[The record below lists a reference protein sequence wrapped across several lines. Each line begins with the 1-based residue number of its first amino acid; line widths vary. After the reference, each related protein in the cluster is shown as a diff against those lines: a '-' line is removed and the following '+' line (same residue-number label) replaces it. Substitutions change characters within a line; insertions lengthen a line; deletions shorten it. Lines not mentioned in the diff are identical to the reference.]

1 MTNII
6 NKLKIKRILSSF
18 LAFAIVL
25 TMVPILS
32 ITALAA
38 SGDITITQQPAPAAQ
53 TIFYGQTVSYSC
65 DATRQSGGTLYA
77 GPFYQWKLDGSNV
90 GSESTSSKSYT
101 TAATLAVGDHSIYCY
116 VRSRGTGGIGGTV
129 GTPQNT
135 STVTLKVLPNNI
147 SQYTIDVVGAG
158 VYDGSTA
165 HTPTS
170 VQVSYN
176 GNILVENT
184 HYTVA
189 TTNNINVGTAVVT
202 VSGMGLLT
210 GTGTG
215 GFAITPGPGT
225 FPTIEFDV
233 PYVTGLTVAGAIGT
247 YPGLVADTPSQLIY
261 VGDDQPFTGT
271 YTDPSGNFLPVNDT
285 FFISV
290 TKGTPSY
297 GVTIADWN
305 YGGTAKTPIVIGNT
319 GGGTETFLYTG
330 GPDGTYSDT
339 VPPTVPGDYTVTATI
354 AETASFLSG
363 TASATFTI
371 NKANQTAL
379 VIEGLDATYE
389 GGDFPIEVTLSTSGG
404 SGDGLVSYFVS
415 GPATL
420 SGDVLTITG
429 PGTVGVAAFKAE
441 DDFYNQ
447 KTANAVAAVTDIDA
461 PTGAIAIGTNSW
473 NSFLNTITFGVFF
486 KDTKQVDITATD
498 NAPGAISISYFISD
512 AEVDAA
518 DLPTLSWVTSD
529 SFTITP
535 NDKYVIY
542 AKLEDASGNIAYI
555 NSEGI
560 VLYTDSAS
568 SDVELGHIKTTGDKN
583 IAITFND
590 NTINKITNGAYTLVE
605 GTDYTVT
612 ATGITLSGTYL
623 DSLAAGDTEYEL
635 AISFNPLGEEYPAD
649 PTPGSEEP
657 VEVVV
662 WLTVSKAEVIIIT
675 DPTASNVW
683 KGDELSTSVLSDGVA
698 SVPGRFE
705 WIDGSVAVDEDGLF
719 GWVFIPDDEDTYERV
734 TGRTDVV
741 AIDKTKLLELIE
753 EAEKLLEGAVAGDKD
768 GEYKQDIYDA
778 LEDALEDAK
787 RLVDTP
793 PTTQDDVDAMTDDLQ
808 KAIDEFIPNDIPPSS
823 EPDDSS
829 VGDDN
834 SDGGTDV
841 SDGDSVEGR
850 GTDSGIPGTGA
861 ASIAGAM
868 AVLALSGA
876 AIVVLKKKRG

>member
-25 TMVPILS
+25 TMAHGLTIS
-32 ITALAA
+32 SSAA
-38 SGDITITQQPAPAAQ
+38 SIGTHPAPAAQ
-53 TIFYGQTVSYSC
+53 TIFYGQQVTYTCSASK
-65 DATRQSGGTLYA
+65 TISGIGSS
-77 GPFYQWKLDGSNV
+77 GPFYQWKVDGAN
-90 GSESTSSKSYT
+90 GAGTSTNSSYT
-101 TAATLAVGDHSIYCY
+101 TSATLAVGTHTIYCNAFDRNIIQQTQAS
-116 VRSRGTGGIGGTV
+116 VDSSSVSLT
-129 GTPQNT
+129 
-135 STVTLKVLPNNI
+135 VLPNNI

-176 GNILVENT
+176 GNILTENV
-184 HYTVA
+184 HYTYA
-189 TTNNINVGTAVVT
+189 TTDNINVGTAVVT

-247 YPGLVADTPSQLIY
+247 YPGLVADTPSQLIF
-261 VGDDQPFTGT
+261 VGDDQSFTGT

-319 GGGTETFLYTG
+319 SGGTETFEYF
-330 GPDGTYSDT
+330 DGATSLGAT
-339 VPPTVPGDYTVTATI
+339 PPTVPGDYTVTATI
-354 AETASFLSG
+354 AETANFLSG
-363 TASATFTI
+363 TATATFTI

-389 GGDFPIEVTLSTSGG
+389 GGAFPIEVTLSTSGG
-404 SGDGLVSYFVS
+404 SGDGAVSYFVG
-415 GPATL
+415 GPA
-420 SGDVLTITG
+420 SVNGNVLTITG
-429 PGTVGVAAFKAE
+429 PGTVSVAAFKAE
-441 DDFYNQ
+441 DDCYNQ

-473 NSFLNTITFGVFF
+473 NSFLNTITFGMFF

-498 NAPGAISISYFISD
+498 NAPGAVSISYFISD
-512 AEVDAA
+512 AEIDAA
-518 DLPTLSWVTSD
+518 DLPTLSWVTSNG
-529 SFTITP
+529 FTITP

-542 AKLEDASGNIAYI
+542 AKLEDVSGNIAYI

-560 VLYTDSAS
+560 VLYTDSTS

-590 NTINKITNGAYTLVE
+590 NTINEITNGSYTLVE

-635 AISFNPLGEEYPAD
+635 AISFNPLDEEYPVD
-649 PTPGSEEP
+649 PTPGSEKP
-657 VEVVV
+657 VEVVI
-662 WLTVSKAEVIIIT
+662 WLTVSKATAIIIT

-705 WIDGSVAVDEDGLF
+705 WVDGSVAVDEDGLF

-734 TGRTDVV
+734 IGRTDVV

-753 EAEKLLEGAVAGDKD
+753 EAEKLLENAVAGDKD

-787 RLVDTP
+787 RLVGTP
-793 PTTQDDVDAMTDDLQ
+793 PTTQDDVDAMTDNLQ
-808 KAIDEFIPNDIPPSS
+808 KAIDEFIPNDIPLSS
-823 EPDDSS
+823 EDE
-829 VGDDN
+829 GGENN
-834 SDGGTDV
+834 SDGGTDA
-841 SDGDSVEGR
+841 SDGGSVEGL
-850 GTDSGIPGTGA
+850 GTDSGVPGTGA
-861 ASIAGAM
+861 ASIACAM